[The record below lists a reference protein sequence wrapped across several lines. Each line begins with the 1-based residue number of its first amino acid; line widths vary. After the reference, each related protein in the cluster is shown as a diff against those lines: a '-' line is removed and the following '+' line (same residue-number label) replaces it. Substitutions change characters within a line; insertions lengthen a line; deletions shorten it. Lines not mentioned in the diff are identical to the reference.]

1 MSYKLTF
8 FLSLRL
14 FVSLTLRLMGQLT
27 RQLMGINGETFL
39 VRSAPFLKH

>member
-1 MSYKLTF
+1 MGINGEIIHVLEHE
-8 FLSLRL
+8 L
-14 FVSLTLRLMGQLT
+14 FTNWTELT